1 MHPSN
6 ILDPI
11 DDNCIPGSNTILSNA
26 NKPENALFLIEV
38 TEFGTVILI
47 IEPID
52 DSSFVNLSLLPIVVI

>member
-26 NKPENALFLIEV
+26 DKPENALFLIDL
-38 TEFGTVILI
+38 TEFGTVILV
-47 IEPID
+47 IELID
-52 DSSFVNLSLLPIVVI
+52 DSFSVNLSSLPIVVI

>member
-11 DDNCIPGSNTILSNA
+11 DVNCIPGSNTIFSNA
-26 NKPENALFLIEV
+26 DKPENALFLIDL

-47 IEPID
+47 IELID
-52 DSSFVNLSLLPIVVI
+52 DGCCVNLLSLPIVVI